1 MSIGELA
8 DSLLIKN
15 HSAVGLVARLVERGL
30 VSRRT
35 SEADRRRVL
44 LTLEPRGEDAL
55 ARISYTNLRRLA
67 VTAKSLRRVLTTLR
81 KIETAQHA
89 KGEPDGPDLKA

>member
-30 VSRRT
+30 VRRSA

-44 LTLEPRGEDAL
+44 LTLEPRGDEVL
-55 ARISYTNLRRLA
+55 ARISQNNIGKLA
-67 VTAKSLRRVLTTLR
+67 GAAKSLRRVLSTL
-81 KIETAQHA
+81 KKLETAHSA
-89 KGEPDGPDLKA
+89 KNELDEG